1 MLNKEQISTDNHAL
15 NSVRLCYGRG
25 DLLSDHNVGI
35 LKYNF
40 CRPGNDSTFSISSSV
55 ITTAVIVI
63 GNSLYR

>member
-40 CRPGNDSTFSISSSV
+40 CLGLGTIQLSV
-55 ITTAVIVI
+55 FHP
-63 GNSLYR
+63 LL